1 MKWTWTR
8 RTQHKIWL
16 MLLILARANLS
27 EMNFPETPLRC
38 ATDLGLFQ
46 WSVRVIRG
54 PGVSP
59 SYSGN
64 RIRMYAGPVSWV
76 SNYKQKN

>member
-16 MLLILARANLS
+16 VHFILARANLS

-38 ATDLGLFQ
+38 ATGPTWGCSNGLF
-46 WSVRVIRG
+46 V
-54 PGVSP
+54 
-59 SYSGN
+59 
-64 RIRMYAGPVSWV
+64 
-76 SNYKQKN
+76 